1 MTDKHPPRPLVAH
14 AQAIG
19 STRRRSAP
27 QAETTSDERR
37 FIGVG
42 LATVIGGLASLA
54 AVMATVE
61 PQTLQSPGPLTRP
74 HVQASLTCASCHQS
88 TEGQPRPPGQACV
101 GCHGPHPSARP
112 GHRAMFERGA
122 LTCTSCH
129 RVHRDMGGVAWPGEG
144 DPLRYGPGAEVVV
157 PVDTAPGRTGGAW
170 VVPVI
175 PADVCSDCHRVAAD
189 DDPIRRCLVG
199 SQASLSPADRPTTCF
214 DEHRRLD
221 GLTIQ
226 DDAVRTRLSAWNV
239 AREVV
244 ARSPVAPSET
254 PEPAPAWTWLAAGV
268 GAGGISW
275 GGARLVSGLRR
286 RRRRPSASNAAPEVP
301 AVKRLPVVDTATCI
315 GCSACVDACP
325 YDVLAMEHYVAKVV
339 RPDDCC
345 GLTLC
350 EQRCPNGSLV
360 VTEGEPIEDR
370 PGIDETLQSSDVPG
384 LYLAGDLTGLPLIRN
399 AVDQGALAVQAV
411 QAGLPRGHGA
421 QLDVVIIGAGPAGL
435 SAGLAAAT
443 AGLRYRVL
451 EQGGV
456 AESIRSFPR
465 GKLVLDQSVGRPQ
478 IGQLWVGETTKE
490 DLVGKW
496 MRTVRQHQLAV
507 AEHHRVT
514 AVARQ
519 PDGTFAVSAVHEQ
532 GETTM
537 TAARVILAIGRR
549 GSPRKL
555 PIALPDAVL
564 DRVHYSLA
572 DARSFAG
579 QRVVVV
585 GLGDV
590 AMEAAVALSRQ
601 PGTSVTVVHRKD
613 DFSRGKQ
620 RNIDELK
627 RRVAAGRVTMA
638 WSSEVAEVAVGG
650 VTLRGPGGSHTVSW
664 DAMFVMIGAI
674 APWDFLQRIGIR
686 RIADARDAMRKT
698 EVFWLFERSGLPSR
712 PPGS

>member
-1 MTDKHPPRPLVAH
+1 VAH
-14 AQAIG
+14 AQAIDPA
-19 STRRRSAP
+19 RRRSAP

-42 LATVIGGLASLA
+42 LATVFGGLASLA

-61 PQTLQSPGPLTRP
+61 PQTLQSPGPLARP
-74 HVQASLTCASCHQS
+74 HVQASLSCASCHQ
-88 TEGQPRPPGQACV
+88 TDAGVPRPPAQACV
-101 GCHGPHPSARP
+101 GCHGPHPSARA
-112 GHRAMFERGA
+112 GHRALQERGT

-129 RVHRDMGGVAWPGEG
+129 RVHQDMGGVAWPGEG

-157 PVDTAPGRTGGAW
+157 PVDTAPHGTGGPW

-175 PADVCSDCHRVAAD
+175 PADVCSACHRID
-189 DDPIRRCLVG
+189 GNDDPIRRCLLG
-199 SQASLSPADRPTTCF
+199 SQAELPAADRPTTCF

-226 DDAVRTRLSAWNV
+226 DDATRTRLSAWNV

-244 ARSPVAPSET
+244 ARSPVAPSDV

-268 GAGGISW
+268 GAAGLSW
-275 GGARLVSGLRR
+275 GTARLVAGLRR
-286 RRRRPSASNAAPEVP
+286 RRTSRAAAATHAAPEVP

-370 PGIDETLQSSDVPG
+370 PGIDPTLQSSDVPG

-399 AVDQGALAVQAV
+399 AVDQGAIAVQSV

-421 QLDVVIIGAGPAGL
+421 QLDLVIIGGGPAGL

-443 AGLRYRVL
+443 AGLRYQVL
-451 EQGGV
+451 EQGSV

-478 IGQLWVGETTKE
+478 VGQLWVGETTKE
-490 DLVGKW
+490 DLVGRW
-496 MRTVRQHQLAV
+496 LRTVRQHHLAV
-507 AEHHRVT
+507 AEEHRVT
-514 AVARQ
+514 SVERR
-519 PDGTFAVSAVHEQ
+519 PDGTFVVTATHEQ
-532 GETTM
+532 GETSWST
-537 TAARVILAIGRR
+537 ARVILAIGRR

-555 PIALPDAVL
+555 PIVLPEATI

-579 QRVVVV
+579 QRVIVV

-601 PGTSVTVVHRKD
+601 PGTSVTVVHRKA

-620 RNIDELK
+620 RNIDELE
-627 RRVAAGRVTMA
+627 RRVRAGRVTLA
-638 WSSEVAEVAVGG
+638 WSSEVAAVTPQA
-650 VTLRGPGGSHTVSW
+650 VTLQGPTGARPLPW
-664 DAMFVMIGAI
+664 DAMFVMIGSI

-686 RIADARDAMRKT
+686 RVAEARDAMRKT
-698 EVFWLFERSGLPSR
+698 EVFSGTSSLF
-712 PPGS
+712 